1 MERFPQMG
9 RTPVLLLSAT
19 TRTPRSIDGKSRE
32 QNKQTKKKKE
42 TMKRKTKQK
51 KKHELTRRRLTNQ
64 PLLPPNPFSSSITIF
79 SFSFSIYL
87 CSYSLFFLYLSL

>member
-32 QNKQTKKKKE
+32 QNKQTKKKE

-51 KKHELTRRRLTNQ
+51 KNTN
-64 PLLPPNPFSSSITIF
+64 
-79 SFSFSIYL
+79 
-87 CSYSLFFLYLSL
+87 